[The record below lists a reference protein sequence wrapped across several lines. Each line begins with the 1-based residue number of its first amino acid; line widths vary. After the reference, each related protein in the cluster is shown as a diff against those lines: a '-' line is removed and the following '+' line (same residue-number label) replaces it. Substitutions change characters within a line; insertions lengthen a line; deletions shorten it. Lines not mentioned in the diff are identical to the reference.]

1 MHGNARKLVVGRE
14 RLYKSRFTSRQA
26 VQQPQGGGPFGTR
39 LQPELSL
46 AFIDESP
53 RMRSPSAAC
62 SVISNPISPR
72 PDPNRRGSSTSRLT
86 ARRSNGPRS
95 HPPSAQ
101 SSCRRRVHPSR
112 WRLRVQG
119 RIRKTHQVTAIRLSE
134 RRLKHTTRGAQH
146 LGPATP
152 YVLTP
157 LTRTVAWCLPPESL

>member
-26 VQQPQGGGPFGTR
+26 VQQVKAAVRGYNRNSRWHSSTKALECGPPKRR
-39 LQPELSL
+39 LRRDLKP
-46 AFIDESP
+46 AKP
-53 RMRSPSAAC
+53 PAGC
-62 SVISNPISPR
+62 
-72 PDPNRRGSSTSRLT
+72 NRRGSSPSRLT